1 MFEVKKGRKSVSSE
15 LSSSGGIIAAR
26 RVEFLS
32 RFGIHELPGL
42 PVFRVVRREVLNCA
56 VIHGNEHNPE
66 KQRQYVVC
74 CPRNRQESKKR

>member
-1 MFEVKKGRKSVSSE
+1 MV
-15 LSSSGGIIAAR
+15 

-32 RFGIHELPGL
+32 PFGIHEFPGLPGL
-42 PVFRVVRREVLNCA
+42 RVVLREVLNGA

-66 KQRQYVVC
+66 KQQQYVVW